1 MEKHSNKGIE
11 DKKVQVK
18 ETEITDKQLNNMT
31 KPPEANLLEQ
41 SDSITEV
48 PISEDKDDMG
58 KELILPVVLGP
69 EGKPLLN
76 LQVMKKA
83 TFVPSEPTI
92 KKKKVL
98 ATQHATKAKHA
109 KTSAPTE
116 VSREG
121 VLLLTQGGKPIYS
134 LGKVEIGKMF
144 RDKTHQLRVLKSN
157 QKVQHQLLPRML

>member
-76 LQVMKKA
+76 LQVMEKA

-92 KKKKVL
+92 KKK
-98 ATQHATKAKHA
+98 
-109 KTSAPTE
+109 
-116 VSREG
+116 RF
-121 VLLLTQGGKPIYS
+121 LLLSMLLKQSMLKLVP
-134 LGKVEIGKMF
+134 LQKFLEKVYCC
-144 RDKTHQLRVLKSN
+144 
-157 QKVQHQLLPRML
+157 